1 MRNPA
6 CYIEILAILRSSTQ
20 GNGFPSRNSSE
31 IMGSPNPKLRICLLF
46 VVLAFI
52 LATTLF
58 SPVGDEFLRSHKSTV
73 PRKVFDDSNDQKR
86 FESLATKLVN
96 VRAVTSN
103 GSTNGST
110 NASSCGFAGNS
121 DIYGLGIRL
130 GVYLQW
136 IATFVSYQLLE
147 DSIDSVFTANWVF
160 LFATMI
166 ATLVITA
173 SRSSYNTYSAEV
185 IIMLYIIVGEIVVC
199 VLPIIAEGNSLP
211 SLLGVYGSFSA
222 FFAVFLFASWFWFKG
237 VWLMSPTPCGTYFSL
252 LSEGAVTNSSQ
263 IAIPRAITTIFAV
276 FWGVICVLGTWSI
289 LGRIHE
295 VYVKGKES
303 SRSQH
308 HSTSKALSGIVMR
321 TVFELSRPIETR
333 KKRHFFLDKGK
344 KWKSNFRYDLKYMQ

>member
-1 MRNPA
+1 M
-6 CYIEILAILRSSTQ
+6 EI
-20 GNGFPSRNSSE
+20 PNSKS
-31 IMGSPNPKLRICLLF
+31 RICLLF

-58 SPVGDEFLRSHKSTV
+58 SPAGDEFLRSHKSTV
-73 PRKVFDDSNDQKR
+73 PRKVFDDSKDQKR

-96 VRAVTSN
+96 VRAVS
-103 GSTNGST
+103 SNGST

-147 DSIDSVFTANWVF
+147 DSIDSVVTANWVF

-185 IIMLYIIVGEIVVC
+185 IIMLYIVVGEIVVC

-211 SLLGVYGSFSA
+211 SLLGVYGAFSA

-252 LSEGAVTNSSQ
+252 LSKGAVTKSSQ

-276 FWGVICVLGTWSI
+276 FWGVICLLGTWSI

-295 VYVKGKES
+295 VYVKGKERR
-303 SRSQH
+303 RSQH
-308 HSTSKALSGIVMR
+308 HSTLKALRGIVMR
-321 TVFELSRPIETR
+321 TLFELSRPIETR

-344 KWKSNFRYDLKYMQ
+344 KWKSNFRYGLQYMQ